1 MKKEFALIYDRQL
14 KYSSFFQHIY
24 HVCLLFKLFSQYL
37 LSVCY
42 MPDTVLRAGSTA
54 GIRKA
59 WFQPLWGTPI
69 HINSVFIWI
78 YNYILCLTAVL

>member
-24 HVCLLFKLFSQYL
+24 RVCLLFKLFSQYL

-59 WFQPLWGTPI
+59 SAHGFSPCGGHPSILIQYSYGSI
-69 HINSVFIWI
+69 II
-78 YNYILCLTAVL
+78 YYA